1 MVLRPVPC
9 PWRSDGLCPPST
21 LALRAGEGTEQSAS
35 EEAFRPQC
43 VPSPFFSKE
52 RPTPPTDKGCRKLSL
67 GSLKSGKLT
76 LTKKN
81 KPISLWEDTENGFA
95 AEEDNALIVW
105 VRIVGGWARESRTGG
120 GVVLGRL
127 CPWPGERS
135 GGPTLPPTLWC
146 SLCALALWEEEEES
160 YMEVEWPS
168 VLKDGR
174 PAGIPREGRAVLT
187 WPWDQALAV
196 SPRERVPSGK
206 RG

>member
-1 MVLRPVPC
+1 MC
-9 PWRSDGLCPPST
+9 PFT
-21 LALRAGEGTEQSAS
+21 LLLKGTSH
-35 EEAFRPQC
+35 
-43 VPSPFFSKE
+43 
-52 RPTPPTDKGCRKLSL
+52 PPTDKGCRKLSL

-76 LTKKN
+76 LTEKN
-81 KPISLWEDTENGFA
+81 KPVSLWEDTENGFS